1 MEAYEKAAPSNWSD
15 ASDKESAAVA
25 KSMATLYDSSKVH
38 AQMVAKMMCVFAIQ
52 YAIKKAGTVNNT
64 WPAYA
69 AFFPPREA
77 LRKRALPLA
86 EDIKPPEGESHAIT
100 SGASFPWS
108 VVQLHFASQKQ
119 SSSPPA
125 SEGSSSRASSPAMG
139 DEDSEEESPP
149 ETSDLLNTEM
159 LYTRAQV
166 GKIHLLHYEKTL
178 KDPPGWKRAH
188 CSSQIKDANAMLC
201 SALEGSRL
209 GTLSFCEKC
218 TTHWPAGL
226 EKLVC
231 F

>member
-1 MEAYEKAAPSNWSD
+1 MKDPLNLDDAAAKQSSTAYRLRRVFPTVAPLLQMEAYEKAALSNWRD

-52 YAIKKAGTVNNT
+52 DPIGKTGTVNKA

-69 AFFPPREA
+69 ASFPPREA

-86 EDIKPPEGESHAIT
+86 EDIKPPEGESHTIT

-139 DEDSEEESPP
+139 DDDSEEESPP
-149 ETSDLLNTEM
+149 RQPTS
-159 LYTRAQV
+159 
-166 GKIHLLHYEKTL
+166 
-178 KDPPGWKRAH
+178 
-188 CSSQIKDANAMLC
+188 
-201 SALEGSRL
+201 
-209 GTLSFCEKC
+209 
-218 TTHWPAGL
+218 
-226 EKLVC
+226 
-231 F
+231 